1 MKINWKALFASI
13 AISLFIGGLAGFLT
27 RNSMNLYQTLE
38 KPPLS
43 PPGWVFPVV
52 WTILYIL
59 MGISAY
65 IIYESE
71 DPMREKALQ
80 TYSVQ
85 LVINFSWSI
94 VFFLMN
100 NYWLAFAILV
110 ILWFLILKM
119 IVQFYQINKIA
130 AVLQI
135 PYLLWVTFA
144 GYLNF
149 MIALTNM

>member
-1 MKINWKALFASI
+1 MKINWKALLGSI
-13 AISLFIGGLAGFLT
+13 GISLFIGGLAGLFT
-27 RNSMNLYQTLE
+27 RNSMSLYQTLE

-43 PPGWVFPVV
+43 PPGWIFPIV

-65 IIYESE
+65 IIYESQ
-71 DPMREKALQ
+71 DPMRDNALKI
-80 TYSVQ
+80 YSAQ
-85 LVINFSWSI
+85 LVINFTWSI
-94 VFFLMN
+94 VFFLMQ

-110 ILWFLILKM
+110 ILWILIIMM

-130 AVLQI
+130 GLLQI

-144 GYLNF
+144 GYLNL
-149 MIALTNM
+149 MIALSN